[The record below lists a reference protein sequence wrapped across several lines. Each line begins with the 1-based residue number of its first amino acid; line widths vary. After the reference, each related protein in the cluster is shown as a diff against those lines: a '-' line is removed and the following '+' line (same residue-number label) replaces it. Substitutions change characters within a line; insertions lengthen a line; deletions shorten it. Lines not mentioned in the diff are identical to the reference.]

1 MSLLKEAIKA
11 TTLYDWLLLIILLSA
26 VITAFFS
33 VRTLFPAGETV
44 TVEVNGK
51 VTHRLSLLEDKI
63 IEVSGPLGVTR
74 IEVKKGR
81 VRILESPCPD
91 KICMLQG
98 WTERGSIICLPNR
111 VVITVGDDL
120 KDGIDAITG

>member
-1 MSLLKEAIKA
+1 M
-11 TTLYDWLLLIILLSA
+11 
-26 VITAFFS
+26 
-33 VRTLFPAGETV
+33 
-44 TVEVNGK
+44 EVNGK